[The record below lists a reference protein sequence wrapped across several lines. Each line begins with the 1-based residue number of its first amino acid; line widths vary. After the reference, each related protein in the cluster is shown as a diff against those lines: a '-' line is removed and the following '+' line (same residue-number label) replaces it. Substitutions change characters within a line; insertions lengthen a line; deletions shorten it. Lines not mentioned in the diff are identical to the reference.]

1 MDTVDN
7 IILDNQRRF
16 EDRQNK
22 INDEHDRQIADIRT
36 VQTETTQQ
44 LKSLVDIIP
53 PIVKQQKENNEDI
66 LKLHSKI
73 EKTDNEVGFYKKLII
88 ITVGAAGTV
97 VGLITSSSA
106 FDRLLDKI
114 FGNLFK

>member
-66 LKLHSKI
+66 LNCIQRLRRQ
-73 EKTDNEVGFYKKLII
+73 TTRLGFIKN
-88 ITVGAAGTV
+88 
-97 VGLITSSSA
+97 
-106 FDRLLDKI
+106 LLS
-114 FGNLFK
+114 LQ